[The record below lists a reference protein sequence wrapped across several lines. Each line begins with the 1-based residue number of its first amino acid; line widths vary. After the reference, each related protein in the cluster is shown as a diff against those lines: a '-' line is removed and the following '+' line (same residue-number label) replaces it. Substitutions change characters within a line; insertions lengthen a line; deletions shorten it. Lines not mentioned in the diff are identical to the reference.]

1 MDKSLNRLLL
11 TLVVGAFGLMG
22 CQGSGTVRD
31 ESGESVVPGAQPA
44 GKEQVYVELAAA
56 YLQQGQLGVALAK
69 AQQAV
74 EIKSSSSNAHNVLG
88 LVYERM
94 GEPGRAEAE
103 YQEAL
108 RLSPDNF
115 YARNAYGAFLC
126 KQRRFAES
134 DREFQ
139 AAASN
144 PLNDSPWIAMSNAA
158 TCAQD
163 HGDRAAAERQ
173 YRDALHRNPRF
184 APALLRMARLS
195 VDGGDFPA
203 ARQYL
208 ERYAAVAQPS
218 AESLYLSAQV
228 ERQLGNR
235 AKAASYER
243 LLRERFPD
251 AVESQRL
258 RGQ

>member
-1 MDKSLNRLLL
+1 MDLLLDRLLL
-11 TLVVGAFGLMG
+11 VLAVAALGLAG
-22 CQGSGTVRD
+22 CQGSGAVRD

-44 GKEQVYVELAAA
+44 GKEQVYIELANA
-56 YLQQGQLGVALAK
+56 YLQEGQVGVALTK
-69 AQQAV
+69 AQQAIEV
-74 EIKSSSSNAHNVLG
+74 NPNSSLARVVLG

-94 GEPGRAEAE
+94 GEAPKAEAE

-108 RLSPDNF
+108 RLTPENF
-115 YARNAYGAFLC
+115 YAHNAYGAFLC

-134 DREFQ
+134 EREFQ
-139 AAASN
+139 AAISN
-144 PLNDSPWIAMSNAA
+144 PLNDSPWFALLNAG

-163 HGDRAAAERQ
+163 QGNRAAAEGH
-173 YRDALHRNPRF
+173 YREALQRNPRF
-184 APALLRMARLS
+184 APALLRMARLN
-195 VDGGDFPA
+195 VDGGDYPA

-208 ERYAAVAQPS
+208 ERYAGVAQPT
-218 AESLYLSAQV
+218 AESLSLSAQV

-251 AVESQRL
+251 SVEVQRL
-258 RGQ
+258 RAK